1 MIVAG
6 VPYPFVLFCFFNI
19 HFFFFFF
26 LAVLVLHCYAQAFLW
41 LAESRGFSLVA
52 AHGFSLQWHLLLQA
66 QAQGSQASGVAAHG
80 LSSCSSQVPE
90 HRLSSCGAWAD
101 HPRPEIQL
109 VSPALQGEFLTT
121 RSPGKPRY
129 SLFLFVG
136 ISAKMAP

>member
-6 VPYPFVLFCFFNI
+6 VPYPFILFCFFNI
-19 HFFFFFF
+19 HFFFFGCAGSSLLCSGFS
-26 LAVLVLHCYAQAFLW
+26 LV
-41 LAESRGFSLVA
+41 SREQGFSLVA

-66 QAQGSQASGVAAHG
+66 QAGGSQASGVAAHG

-90 HRLSSCGAWAD
+90 HRLSSCGVWAD
-101 HPRPEIQL
+101 RPRPEIQL